1 VGQEECPLLFTENL
15 PLFRIDSKRIKKD
28 RSYWKQGHSDSIPL
42 LISSERID
50 WTERN
55 IESAGIDWSRFDA
68 DEAVRGLSEEEREKR
83 LGDISMIM
91 ELQGKI
97 NKLKI
102 TFEMIKRQ
110 KERREMERE
119 RRRRR

>member
-1 VGQEECPLLFTENL
+1 M
-15 PLFRIDSKRIKKD
+15 
-28 RSYWKQGHSDSIPL
+28 
-42 LISSERID
+42 
-50 WTERN
+50 
-55 IESAGIDWSRFDA
+55 ESAGIDWSRFDA

-91 ELQGKI
+91 ELQGEI